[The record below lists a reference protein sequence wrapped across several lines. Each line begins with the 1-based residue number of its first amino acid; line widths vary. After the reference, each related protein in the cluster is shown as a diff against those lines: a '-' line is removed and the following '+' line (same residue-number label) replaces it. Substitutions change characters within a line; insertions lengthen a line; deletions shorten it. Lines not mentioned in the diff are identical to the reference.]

1 MASEVRTVTVQ
12 SPSVWRETGGVIRAL
27 LHIVLWSAAIMGA
40 TWGVDA
46 ATGGAPRPT
55 TLAVDEIAFRDLDA
69 DTQRMYRAALA
80 GLSEAEDVRSR
91 TRDWPPV
98 EALAARRVPPFAPD
112 PLDRAGYRWKLL
124 RDGQLVNYVGTPTTG
139 PTIAIVILE
148 PDRNM
153 AADPQAIV
161 DETHHKLRDGTLLHV
176 SIWTGNKPLATP
188 VSTPAFED
196 GWRRITMN

>member
-1 MASEVRTVTVQ
+1 MEARIVTVR

-27 LHIVLWSAAIMGA
+27 LHILLWSAAIMGA
-40 TWGVDA
+40 TWGGDT

-69 DTQRMYRAALA
+69 EGQRMYRGALA
-80 GLSEAEDVRSR
+80 GLTEAEDVRAR
-91 TRDWPPV
+91 TRDWPSV

-112 PLDRAGYRWKLL
+112 PLDRAGYRWALL
-124 RDGQLVNYVGTPTTG
+124 RDDLVINYVGTPAKG
-139 PTIAIVILE
+139 PTIAIVIVE
-148 PDRNM
+148 PARGM

-176 SIWTGNKPLATP
+176 SIWIGAKPLTSPA
-188 VSTPAFED
+188 STPAFED
-196 GWRRITMN
+196 GWRRITML

>member
-1 MASEVRTVTVQ
+1 MEAGVRTVVVR

-40 TWGVDA
+40 TWGSDA
-46 ATGGAPRPT
+46 ASGGAPRAT

-69 DTQRMYRAALA
+69 DGQRMYRAALA
-80 GLSEAEDVRSR
+80 GLTEAEDVRSR
-91 TRDWPPV
+91 TGDWPAV

-112 PLDRAGYRWKLL
+112 PLDRAGYRWAIL
-124 RDGQLVNYVGTPTTG
+124 RDGLLVNYVGTPAKG
-139 PTIAIVILE
+139 PTIAIVIVE
-148 PDRNM
+148 PARGM

-161 DETHHKLRDGTLLHV
+161 DEQHHKLRDGTLLHV
-176 SIWTGNKPLATP
+176 SIWTGAKPLTTP
-188 VSTPAFED
+188 ASTPAFED